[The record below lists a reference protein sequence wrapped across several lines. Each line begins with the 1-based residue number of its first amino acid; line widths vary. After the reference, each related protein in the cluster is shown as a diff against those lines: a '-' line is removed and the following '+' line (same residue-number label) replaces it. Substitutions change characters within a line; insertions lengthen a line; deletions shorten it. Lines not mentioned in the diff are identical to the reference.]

1 MRKEERY
8 FFLAYFGPAPRR
20 EGTKQGGKIF
30 FVNMSQDIQLFC
42 SAEEWVR
49 RDRVSNGKSP
59 NRDQVLRRM
68 WTLANADARDAV
80 KLAYF
85 SEEELEQLDGLKLDA
100 LVEFKR
106 GSNGVVEMK
115 FADRT
120 KLLERL
126 LDAVDRGGEEQVD
139 RFLRAMEGREE

>member
-1 MRKEERY
+1 
-8 FFLAYFGPAPRR
+8 
-20 EGTKQGGKIF
+20 
-30 FVNMSQDIQLFC
+30 MSQDIQLFH

-59 NRDQVLRRM
+59 SRDQVLRRM